1 MVDLF
6 EEVTK
11 VPSDKRK
18 INAGSQVKNGKA
30 FEYSIAITY
39 AAFLK
44 ERGLNVVLVDNAAMK
59 VAQKFYMGFP
69 TEEQKRFDKAAYQTI
84 DTMVK
89 IEPKL
94 IYQSNPKDTLNIILN
109 EDADGQSGDVRDVIF
124 QRFQPTWEIG
134 FSAKNNND
142 AVKHSRLGS
151 TLDFGKQW
159 VGVPCSQQYWD
170 EIKPIFDYI
179 EQAISENK
187 TWDDLGS
194 DKIEKVYRPLLK
206 AFVDEVLRIDGNN
219 SDIPGKL
226 IQYLIGNYPFYK
238 VIKDDAH
245 NMVIV
250 KAFNINGELNKGAK
264 NAPVRYKTPK
274 INLPTRIIEFAP
286 KEGSDTTYNM
296 VLDGGWE
303 ISFRIHNAST
313 KVERSLKFDIQL
325 LGNPP
330 ILFTQHL
337 FQ

>member
-1 MVDLF
+1 MYFFFKFDFDDEGQTVAKS
-6 EEVTK
+6 EGK
-11 VPSDKRK
+11 
-18 INAGSQVKNGKA
+18 QVRNGKA
-30 FEYSIAITY
+30 FEFAIFKTY
-39 AAFLK
+39 ATYL
-44 ERGLNVVLVDNAAMK
+44 EEHGLNVEFEKNRALQ
-59 VAQKFYMGFP
+59 VAQRFYYEFPEEIQRKF
-69 TEEQKRFDKAAYQTI
+69 DNAAYQTI
-84 DTMVK
+84 DTMIK

-94 IYQSNPKDTLNIILN
+94 VSQSNPKDALHIMLN
-109 EDADGQSGDVRDVIF
+109 EDSDGQSGDVRDVVF
-124 QRFQPTWEIG
+124 QRFHPSWEIG

-142 AVKHSRLGS
+142 AVKHSRLGR

-159 VGVPCSQQYWD
+159 VGIPCSQLYWD
-170 EIKPIFDYI
+170 DIKPIFDYL
-179 EQAISENK
+179 EQAIKENK
-187 TWDDLGS
+187 KWDDLGN

-206 AFVDEVLRIDGNN
+206 AFVDEVLRIDANN
-219 SDIPGKL
+219 PDIPGKL

-250 KAFNINGELNKGAK
+250 KAFNINGELNKGVK
-264 NAPVRYKTPK
+264 NSPARYKTPK

-286 KEGSDTTYNM
+286 KEDSDTTYNM